1 MWPRVIEIGMG
12 AWLMASPWIF
22 GHADSSSSFYWKD
35 LVCGGLVILFAV
47 LSWWK
52 PTAAA
57 HYFTGGVAAWLG
69 VHTWY
74 FVERPGPPAAQN
86 EITMAVFLIT
96 MFLLPNNASDP
107 PATWRDEI
115 ARQRQQRNPASSTS
129 LRS

>member
-1 MWPRVIEIGMG
+1 MIELAMG
-12 AWLMASPWIF
+12 VWLMASPWIF
-22 GHADSSSSFYWKD
+22 GHTETSNPFFTKD
-35 LVCGGLVILFAV
+35 LVCGGLVVMLSA

-52 PTAAA
+52 PASWA

-69 VHTWY
+69 VHTWW

-86 EITMAVFLIT
+86 EITMAVLLIT
-96 MFLLPNNASDP
+96 MFLLPNQASDP

-115 ARQRQQRNPASSTS
+115 ARRRQQDTATS

>member
-1 MWPRVIEIGMG
+1 MIELAMG

-22 GHADSSSSFYWKD
+22 GHTDSSSSYYVKD
-35 LVCGGLVILFAV
+35 LVCGGLVVALSA

-52 PTAAA
+52 PASWA
-57 HYFTGGVAAWLG
+57 HYFTGGVATWLG
-69 VHTWY
+69 ITTWW

-86 EITMAVFLIT
+86 EITMAVLLVT
-96 MFLLPNNASDP
+96 MFLLPNQASDP

-115 ARQRQQRNPASSTS
+115 ARQRQQASTS